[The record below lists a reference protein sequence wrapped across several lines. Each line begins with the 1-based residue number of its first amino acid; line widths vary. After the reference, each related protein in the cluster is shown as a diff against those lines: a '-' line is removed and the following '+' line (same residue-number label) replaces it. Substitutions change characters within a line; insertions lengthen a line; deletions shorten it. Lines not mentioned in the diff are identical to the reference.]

1 MPRGGHKKMASKTFW
16 NRGIIFLRSYSF
28 FFLPLLAAAASSPA
42 SDDKYI
48 IPDGE
53 LQNLLAVPTNLS
65 SLSNSGSLVD
75 FSTLFEAASET
86 SFNAWIVAVRR
97 ALHQWPETAYNEY
110 RTSALIHKLLKAMN
124 VRVTTGWGTNT
135 IGMSEE
141 EAKIARARREGTG
154 LVAEIGTGKEPCVAL
169 RADIDALPIFERT
182 NVPFRSK
189 VDGQMHAC
197 GHDVHTTML
206 LGAAALLKQ
215 LEPHMEGTIRLIFQP
230 AEEGGGG
237 ALMMR
242 EEGVLTM
249 APPVEFIFGMHVAP
263 ALPTGELATRKGA
276 MMAAAT
282 QFSINV
288 KGRGGHGA
296 VPHETIDPSP
306 GVAAIVQG
314 LYAIVARETSFT
326 ENTTGLISVT
336 RIQGGTA
343 FNVIPSEYF
352 IGGTIRALDMAM
364 MRNLQ
369 ARVVELVENLAQAF
383 RCQADVKYGS
393 VSYVPLVND
402 PDATE
407 FFIQTAAPASRSGRV
422 GIADPTLGGEDFAF
436 FLEDV
441 PGTFAVIGI
450 GSGAE
455 HQLGHVPTNIPLHN
469 PNFAVDERVLNRG
482 AAVHA
487 FTALRA
493 FSFLASKKR
502 NAGAAE
508 TRTTCEA

>member
-282 QFSINV
+282 QYGTHVSSHYSAKRRFADARPRV
-288 KGRGGHGA
+288 FLGG
-296 VPHETIDPSP
+296 S
-306 GVAAIVQG
+306 
-314 LYAIVARETSFT
+314 
-326 ENTTGLISVT
+326 
-336 RIQGGTA
+336 
-343 FNVIPSEYF
+343 VIP
-352 IGGTIRALDMAM
+352 
-364 MRNLQ
+364 
-369 ARVVELVENLAQAF
+369 
-383 RCQADVKYGS
+383 
-393 VSYVPLVND
+393 
-402 PDATE
+402 
-407 FFIQTAAPASRSGRV
+407 
-422 GIADPTLGGEDFAF
+422 
-436 FLEDV
+436 
-441 PGTFAVIGI
+441 
-450 GSGAE
+450 
-455 HQLGHVPTNIPLHN
+455 
-469 PNFAVDERVLNRG
+469 
-482 AAVHA
+482 
-487 FTALRA
+487 
-493 FSFLASKKR
+493 
-502 NAGAAE
+502 
-508 TRTTCEA
+508 